1 VATLYETVEPN
12 AVEDRMALV
21 RAKLRRDTE
30 ACQRARQKW
39 TDWRTHVTS
48 HPWLTCG
55 IAAAAGFLLVPAVR
69 RKGEAPAPVAGL
81 PLPSSVPAG
90 PGIVGRIAT
99 EIGRRAAQQ
108 ALAAGTA
115 WALTRLRAAQEKHA
129 AAPPTAADYGTPA
142 TSYSEQYRD

>member
-1 VATLYETVEPN
+1 
-12 AVEDRMALV
+12 MALV
-21 RAKLRRDTE
+21 RAKLRRDSE

-39 TDWRTHVTS
+39 TDWRTHVIS

-69 RKGEAPAPVAGL
+69 RKGEAAAPVASL
-81 PLPSSVPAG
+81 PLPASVPAG

-99 EIGRRAAQQ
+99 AIGRRAAQQ

-115 WALTRLRAAQEKHA
+115 WALTRLRAAQAEHA
-129 AAPPTAADYGTPA
+129 AAPASDAGYASSAA
-142 TSYSEQYRD
+142 SYSEKYRD